1 MIREMSMQPGAATV
15 KNIKSVA
22 FKEIEE
28 ESIIKIID
36 AFVIPPHDTQLI
48 KLKRGEME
56 RAIRD
61 KSPKKYS
68 EIIKQQFSFKKPVGL
83 VEDKVSFRKS

>member
-36 AFVIPPHDTQLI
+36 AFVIPPHDTELI
-48 KLKRGEME
+48 KLKRGEM
-56 RAIRD
+56 
-61 KSPKKYS
+61 
-68 EIIKQQFSFKKPVGL
+68 
-83 VEDKVSFRKS
+83 